1 MQWFQNKTVT
11 ARVLPAT
18 WYHVACSYSGQNNN
32 LFIGLCPSTPK
43 ISLVINSLYCL
54 LYHSHERCGEFGVG
68 STTKLIFNYSL
79 FSSLVCY
86 VRIQRVRSRYLQKLY
101 NLPLLLH
108 LIKNMQKCHRETN
121 DKPQQT
127 TEKLKSDLPRLSE
140 TKGAPRKWK
149 KNQLLKKQTLN
160 IIILPISWIIGLRFW

>member
-68 STTKLIFNYSL
+68 STTKLILNNYYSL

-86 VRIQRVRSRYLQKLY
+86 VRIQGVRSCYLQKLY

-149 KNQLLKKQTLN
+149 KKSTFEETN
-160 IIILPISWIIGLRFW
+160 IEYHNFTN

>member
-1 MQWFQNKTVT
+1 
-11 ARVLPAT
+11 
-18 WYHVACSYSGQNNN
+18 
-32 LFIGLCPSTPK
+32 
-43 ISLVINSLYCL
+43 
-54 LYHSHERCGEFGVG
+54 
-68 STTKLIFNYSL
+68 
-79 FSSLVCY
+79 
-86 VRIQRVRSRYLQKLY
+86 
-101 NLPLLLH
+101 
-108 LIKNMQKCHRETN
+108 MQKFHGETN